1 MNMSDFVTVRSS
13 KRSRSKD
20 NIKPKLSKP
29 AFVPLCRHCEN
40 MGLPSA
46 HSLRSKDGE
55 LLCSVLLANKC
66 SYCHLPGHTL
76 KLCPELK
83 AKHERLHSRSTFVKP
98 VVPLTLIHPDILEP
112 QVQVQV
118 PVPVTVTKPIE
129 ETKDV
134 VYTEYISQTY
144 NKYAGRDWADIS
156 DSDEE

>member
-1 MNMSDFVTVRSS
+1 MSDFVTVRSS

-46 HSLRSKDGE
+46 HWLRSKDGE

-83 AKHERLHSRSTFVKP
+83 AKHERLNSRSKP
-98 VVPLTLIHPDILEP
+98 VVPLTLIHPDTLEP
-112 QVQVQV
+112 GV
-118 PVPVTVTKPIE
+118 PDPVTVTKPVE
-129 ETKDV
+129 EITDV
-134 VYTEYISQTY
+134 VYTEYKSLIY
-144 NKYAGRDWADIS
+144 NKYAGRDWADIT